1 MPLQYTQEQLDK
13 IYEKLP
19 EELKE
24 AIFSVETAEEI
35 GDTCESYGITDN
47 RVGEIADR
55 VGYVLAG
62 LMLPQEF
69 AQVLE
74 TEVKLP
80 KVLAQ
85 AIARDLNRFVFY
97 PVRPA
102 LEQLHRM
109 EIEVSARVVTPQPA
123 EEGEAPTEKPRQA
136 GPDTYREP
144 IE

>member
-1 MPLQYTQEQLDK
+1 MPRQYTQEQLDK
-13 IYEKLP
+13 TYEKLP
-19 EELKE
+19 QELQE
-24 AIFSVETAEEI
+24 ALFSMETAESI
-35 GDTCESYGITDN
+35 GQVCDSYGIQDE
-47 RVGEIADR
+47 RRGQVSDFAGH
-55 VGYVLAG
+55 VLMG
-62 LMLPQEF
+62 LLLPQEF
-69 AQVLE
+69 ADVLE
-74 TEVKLP
+74 KEVKLS